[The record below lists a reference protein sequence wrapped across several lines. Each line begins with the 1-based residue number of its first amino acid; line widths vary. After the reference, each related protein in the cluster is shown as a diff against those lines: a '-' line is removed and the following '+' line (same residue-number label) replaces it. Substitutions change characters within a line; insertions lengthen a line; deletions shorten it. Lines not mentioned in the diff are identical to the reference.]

1 MIFTGA
7 AIILSRPICNAHSPS
22 RAQAGASL
30 AFNLFG
36 IQYMLD
42 VSRKDLVAGV
52 AGGGTMGRGIIQ
64 VLAQCGVRV
73 LVFDAKPGAARAAKE
88 SIAGAL
94 SKLVEKGRVKQKDA
108 DATLGR
114 IEIVGEL
121 KALAPCHL
129 VVEAIVEV
137 LEAKR
142 EFFTALE
149 GIVGE
154 DCIIAS
160 NTSSLSVTAMAA
172 GLKKPGR
179 VAGYHF
185 FNPVPVMKI
194 VEVVGG
200 VMTEPWVTEALTE
213 LAKRYGHTP
222 VNCQDTPGFIV
233 NHAGRGFVP
242 ESLRIYQEGIAE
254 PAVIDRILVDA
265 AGFRLGPFGLMDLVG
280 LDIAHGVMKSMYDQ
294 YYQEPRYRPSF
305 VSDPRVAAGLLG
317 RKTGRGWYEY
327 ENGNVVPEPE
337 SSAPPARPT
346 SVWIAPDAPSLKEM
360 IGRLNVKSESGAKP
374 SPDALCLVAP
384 IGKDATTAA
393 LEHGLDAE
401 RTVAVDPL
409 FGFTKRRTIMTTP
422 ITKSAYRAMAHGLL
436 AADGVPVS
444 VIKDSPGFVAQRVV
458 AHIVNVGCDIAQQ
471 NIATPEDLD
480 RAVMLGLNY
489 PHGPLAMGDAVG
501 AAKILAVLE
510 AMYDFYKEPRYRP
523 SPWLTRRA
531 RLGVSLL
538 TPEN

>member
-1 MIFTGA
+1 
-7 AIILSRPICNAHSPS
+7 
-22 RAQAGASL
+22 
-30 AFNLFG
+30 
-36 IQYMLD
+36 MLD
-42 VSRKDLVAGV
+42 VSRKDLIAGV
-52 AGGGTMGRGIIQ
+52 AGSGTMGRGIIQ

-73 LVFDAKPGAARAAKE
+73 LVYDAKAGAAQAGKD
-88 SIAGAL
+88 SIAQSLA
-94 SKLVEKGRVKQKDA
+94 KLVEKGRVKQKDA

-114 IEIVGEL
+114 IELVGEL
-121 KALAPCHL
+121 KALSACHL
-129 VVEAIVEV
+129 VVEAIIEV
-137 LEAKR
+137 LEVKR
-142 EFFTALE
+142 EFFAALE
-149 GIVGE
+149 AVVSE

-200 VMTEPWVTEALTE
+200 VLTEPWVTEALTE

-242 ESLRIYQEGIAE
+242 ESLRIYSEGIAE

-327 ENGNVVPEPE
+327 KDGNLVPEPE
-337 SSAPPARPT
+337 NSAPPARPT
-346 SVWIAPDAPSLKEM
+346 SVEGTDRPPHREVRVRREAFA
-360 IGRLNVKSESGAKP
+360 R
-374 SPDALCLVAP
+374 
-384 IGKDATTAA
+384 
-393 LEHGLDAE
+393 
-401 RTVAVDPL
+401 RTVPRRAAGQGCDHLGPRARAGCGTHRGRGPALRLHQAPHDHDHANYQVRVPRHGARAPRCRRRAGLGDQ
-409 FGFTKRRTIMTTP
+409 GFPRLRRAARRRTH
-422 ITKSAYRAMAHGLL
+422 RQRRLRHC
-436 AADGVPVS
+436 AAEH
-444 VIKDSPGFVAQRVV
+444 R
-458 AHIVNVGCDIAQQ
+458 IA
-471 NIATPEDLD
+471 
-480 RAVMLGLNY
+480 
-489 PHGPLAMGDAVG
+489 
-501 AAKILAVLE
+501 
-510 AMYDFYKEPRYRP
+510 
-523 SPWLTRRA
+523 
-531 RLGVSLL
+531 
-538 TPEN
+538 